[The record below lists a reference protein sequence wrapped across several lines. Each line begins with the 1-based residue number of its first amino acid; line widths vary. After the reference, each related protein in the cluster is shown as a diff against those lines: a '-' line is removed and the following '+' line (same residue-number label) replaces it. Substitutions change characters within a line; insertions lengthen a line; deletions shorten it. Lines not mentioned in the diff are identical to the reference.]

1 MQNDGAWSIR
11 TADFGDALA
20 IAGIYADHV
29 LHGTAS
35 FEEIPPGVEEMTR
48 RMAAVLEAGLPYLVA
63 EAEGV
68 VVGFAYAG
76 PHRPRAA
83 YRHTVEDSIYLTAA
97 AQGRGLGRA
106 LLEELIARC
115 EATGRLRQMIAVI
128 GDSANAGSIAVHA
141 RAGFRMVGTMT
152 NVGFKFGR
160 WLDTVIMQRPLDSG
174 PRGA

>member
-1 MQNDGAWSIR
+1 MTNDAGAWSIR
-11 TADFGDALA
+11 TAEPGDVSAVA
-20 IAGIYADHV
+20 RIYAEHV

-35 FEEIPPGVEEMTR
+35 FEEVPPVVEEMAR
-48 RMAAVLEAGLPYLVA
+48 RMRAVQDVGLPYIVA
-63 EAEGV
+63 EVGGV

-83 YRHTVEDSIYLTAA
+83 YRHTVEDSIYLAAA

-106 LLEELIARC
+106 LLEQLILRC

-152 NVGFKFGR
+152 DVGFKFGR
-160 WLDTVIMQRPLDSG
+160 WLDTVIMQRPLG
-174 PRGA
+174 GA

>member
-1 MQNDGAWSIR
+1 MTNDAGVWSIR
-11 TADFGDALA
+11 TAEPGDVSAVA
-20 IAGIYADHV
+20 RIYAEHV
-29 LHGTAS
+29 VHGTAS
-35 FEEIPPGVEEMTR
+35 FEEVPPVVEEMAR
-48 RMAAVLEAGLPYLVA
+48 RMRAVQDVGLPYIVA
-63 EAEGV
+63 EVGGV

-83 YRHTVEDSIYLTAA
+83 YRHTVEDSIYLAAA

-106 LLEELIARC
+106 LLEQLILRC

-152 NVGFKFGR
+152 DVGFKFGR
-160 WLDTVIMQRPLDSG
+160 WLDTVIMQRPLG
-174 PRGA
+174 GA